1 MSALVLDGAAGSRAA
16 HVVVVGAGVGGLT
29 AAAVLAS
36 RGARVT
42 VLERAARVGGKM
54 RQVSVAGRSVDAGP
68 TVLTMR
74 HVFEAVF
81 EAAGERLED
90 HVTLRASAVIARHA
104 WPDGAR
110 LDLFADLE
118 RSVDAIGRLSGPVD
132 AKGYRAFC
140 DYTAKIH
147 ASVEGPFMR
156 AQRPTLTSV
165 LRDQGVRG
173 IASLTRID
181 AMRTVWRSLGDFFRD
196 PRLRQLFGRYATYCG
211 SSPWLAPATLN
222 VIAHVEREGVWTV
235 DGGMYAL
242 SKSLAELA
250 ARKGAT
256 VRCEAPVR
264 EVTVR
269 DGRARAVVLDSGE
282 VIEADAVVVN
292 ADTAALSDGRF
303 GAGAAKAWRR
313 EASEG
318 RSLSAVTY
326 CMAVKAEGFPLVR
339 HNVFFSS
346 DYEREFD
353 DLFEREALPEEPTV
367 YACAQ
372 DRDDTGSAPADGTDR
387 ILLIVNAP
395 ARGGRKPFTPSE
407 IDACTQR
414 TRTHLTRLGLTL
426 DWSPERFVTTT
437 PDHFEAMFPSTGG
450 ALYGPPSHGWRSPMY
465 RAPARSN
472 VPGIFF
478 AGGSAHPG
486 AGVPMVAR
494 SGLLAAQ
501 SVLESL
507 ASTAP

>member
-1 MSALVLDGAAGSRAA
+1 MSVVVHDRATGSRAA

-54 RQVSVAGRSVDAGP
+54 RQVTVAGRPVDAGP

-90 HVTLRASAVIARHA
+90 HVSLRASEVIARHA
-104 WPDGAR
+104 RPDGAR

-147 ASVEGPFMR
+147 ESVEGPFMR

-173 IASLTRID
+173 IASLHAHHAT
-181 AMRTVWRSLGDFFRD
+181 RTVWRSLGDFFFATRGCASSSVATPPTAARRRGSRP
-196 PRLRQLFGRYATYCG
+196 PRST
-211 SSPWLAPATLN
+211 SSPTSSARACGPSTAACTRSRRPL
-222 VIAHVEREGVWTV
+222 G
-235 DGGMYAL
+235 
-242 SKSLAELA
+242 ELA

-269 DGRARAVVLDSGE
+269 GGRATGVVLDSGE

-313 EASEG
+313 EASEALALGGDVLHGGQG
-318 RSLSAVTY
+318 RGLS
-326 CMAVKAEGFPLVR
+326 PVR

-353 DLFEREALPEEPTV
+353 DLDRDSLPQEPTV

-372 DRDDTGSAPADGTDR
+372 DRDDTASAPADGTDR
-387 ILLIVNAP
+387 LLLIVNAP
-395 ARGGRKPFTPSE
+395 ARGGRKPFTLSE

-437 PDHFEAMFPSTGG
+437 PDQFEAM
-450 ALYGPPSHGWRSPMY
+450 
-465 RAPARSN
+465 
-472 VPGIFF
+472 
-478 AGGSAHPG
+478 
-486 AGVPMVAR
+486 
-494 SGLLAAQ
+494 
-501 SVLESL
+501 
-507 ASTAP
+507 